1 FTNANILCCLSK
13 LNNSIFII
21 VGNSNPENTLS
32 ANQYQNQ
39 LPSIE
44 IVGIDET
51 KQLPHVEKPKEF
63 IEQIQILF
71 SEEE

>member
-1 FTNANILCCLSK
+1 MCCLNK

-21 VGNSNPENTLS
+21 VGNANPENMLS

-44 IVGIDET
+44 IIEIDET
-51 KQLPHVEKPKEF
+51 KQLPHIEKADEF
-63 IEQIQILF
+63 MEQVQILF
-71 SEEE
+71 AEEE